1 MTGNLIIRN
10 DVYHIRINYKKAN
23 GKWASKTRSTKLH
36 VKGNKKRA
44 QAMLDEFMKQ
54 FELENTST
62 DKAVKDYLF
71 TEYLD
76 IWLDFVKP
84 SVAAATF
91 SDYRNCLKII
101 KQHFEPL
108 NLKLT
113 ELNPI
118 HIQEF
123 YNKRLS
129 EGVKASTVIHYHANI
144 HKALKYAVKME
155 LIPNNPADKVDRP
168 KKENFTSSFY
178 LEEEVQKLLKVMNV
192 SCAYIL
198 LHFTDLEEVKLSA

>member
-10 DVYHIRINYKKAN
+10 DVYHMRINYKNEN
-23 GKWASKTRSTKLH
+23 GKWVSVTRSTKLT

-44 QAMLDEFMKQ
+44 QTMLDEFMKQ

-91 SDYRNCLKII
+91 SGYRNCLKII

-113 ELNPI
+113 ELKPI

-144 HKALKYAVKME
+144 H
-155 LIPNNPADKVDRP
+155 N
-168 KKENFTSSFY
+168 
-178 LEEEVQKLLKVMNV
+178 
-192 SCAYIL
+192 
-198 LHFTDLEEVKLSA
+198 